1 MATISITMHFEY
13 ICLLFIIMRY
23 NFLTLFFCLISMMAS
38 AQGYKISLKTTSFD
52 SGKVYLTYHM
62 GKNLNI
68 ADSGFLNKGKVLF
81 QKSDTLPSGIYAIV
95 FPGKRHSF
103 DFFIDKTR
111 EIDLEADTLDLLN
124 VKVKGSPE
132 NPLFQEYQKAI
143 AERGRDLQLERMA
156 YENARTQ
163 KDSAKHEDR
172 YKEIN
177 KELNDYRAG
186 IISNQPNSM
195 MALLLKAMKDPEVP
209 NKKPA
214 TRQDSLDNYYYYKS
228 HFWDGVSFMDSRV
241 IRTPFFLPRL
251 EQYYRNLMPQE
262 PDSIIKDID
271 YKLLLARN
279 APEMYKFLLNW
290 LTDEYINPKYMGQ
303 DAVFVHLFNKYH
315 SKGMSPWLNEKQMET
330 ISRRA
335 YMQMANLLGEKAADL
350 NMVDTAGKPTS
361 LYSLQADYTVVIFW
375 DPSCGHCKEEVPKID
390 SVYKASWKKKNV
402 KVFGVL
408 SENDKVSD
416 WIKFINQKNLQE
428 WTHVYETKEAAEAI
442 KASQSPSYKQLYDVI
457 STPTIYLLDQE
468 KRIVGKKLNWSQL
481 NDLMQVKWNQ
491 KK

>member
-1 MATISITMHFEY
+1 MRRY
-13 ICLLFIIMRY
+13 LFI
-23 NFLTLFFCLISMMAS
+23 LLSSLISLHAS
-38 AQGYKISLKTTSFD
+38 AQGYKISLKTPSFD

-68 ADSGFLNKGKVLF
+68 ADSGFLKQGKVIF
-81 QKSDTLPSGIYAIV
+81 QKADTLPSGIYAIV

-103 DFFIDKTR
+103 DFFIDKSF
-111 EIDLEADTLDLLN
+111 EMDLEADTADLLN

-132 NPLFQEYQKAI
+132 NPLFQEYQKLI
-143 AERGRDLQLERMA
+143 AEKGKELQLERLA
-156 YENARTQ
+156 YENARSS
-163 KDSAKHEDR
+163 KDSTKHEDR
-172 YKEIN
+172 YKAIN
-177 KELNDYRAG
+177 KELNEYRAG
-186 IISNQPNSM
+186 IISNQPSSM
-195 MALLLKAMKDPEVP
+195 MALLLKAMKEPEVP
-209 NKKPA
+209 IKKPL
-214 TRQDSLDNYYYYKS
+214 TRQDSLDNYYYYKA

-262 PDSIIKDID
+262 PDSIIRDID

-279 APEMYKFLLNW
+279 APEMFKFLLNW
-290 LTDEYINPKYMGQ
+290 LTDEYLTPKYMGQ

-315 SKGMSPWLNEKQMET
+315 SKGLSPWLNEKQMET

-350 NMVDTAGKPTS
+350 NMVDTAGKPSS
-361 LYSLQADYTVVIFW
+361 LYSLQADYTVVVFW
-375 DPSCGHCKEEVPKID
+375 DPSCGHCKEEVPRID
-390 SVYKASWKKKNV
+390 SVYKASWKKRNV
-402 KVFGVL
+402 KLYGVL
-408 SENDKVSD
+408 SENDKVGD
-416 WIKFINQKNLQE
+416 WIKFINQKGLNE

-481 NDLMQVKWNQ
+481 NDLLQVKWNQ
-491 KK
+491 KNKS